1 VEQFTERGHHADA
14 DHDTAHAATQLT
26 ASLSDMRELVERS
39 VARVRRE
46 EPDAV
51 AMFLCGSRVR
61 GEAGLFSD
69 FDFDVLVPKG
79 PRDRAM
85 EWFDGPV
92 RVSAW
97 VRDIDLWLAE
107 RDVPQEWAFHL
118 PCEDLLRLCWSA
130 SDEWRERLD
139 RKALPHRAG
148 TPELDHLIGDA
159 AKVANARRAGDELG
173 LRLAAQDLARSCP
186 ALLHPVN
193 KVSPVHSRRAALRA
207 ATEMAVAPPTYQE
220 DLLACLGLTAGP
232 TTAAQVYTAAGRIAL
247 GVLDILAAHDAT
259 YAPLLPADLL
269 ADLRA
274 GVLRSFVERAF
285 G

>member
-1 VEQFTERGHHADA
+1 
-14 DHDTAHAATQLT
+14 
-26 ASLSDMRELVERS
+26 MRELVERS
-39 VARVRRE
+39 VARVRRDA
-46 EPDAV
+46 PDAV
-51 AMFLCGSRVR
+51 AIFLCGSRVR

-79 PRDRAM
+79 PRDEAM

-107 RDVPQEWAFHL
+107 RDVPQEWAFCL
-118 PCEDLLRLCWSA
+118 PCADLLRLCWA
-130 SDEWRERLD
+130 ATDEWRERLD
-139 RKALPHRAG
+139 RQALPHRAG
-148 TPELDHLIGDA
+148 TPELAHLIGDA

-193 KVSPVHSRRAALRA
+193 DVAPVHSRRAALRA
-207 ATEMAVAPPTYQE
+207 AIEMTVAPAGYCQ
-220 DLLACLGLTAGP
+220 DLLACLGLTTEP
-232 TTAAQVYTAAGRIAL
+232 TTTARVHAAAGRLAL

-274 GVLRSFVERAF
+274 GTLRSYLERAF